1 MASIEKIQ
9 QPLENPN
16 TKDELKT
23 LPTGENP
30 GNTEETKED
39 IWSLLAPNT
48 LMRYARRSMEHSGLP
63 YPVIII
69 IILFI
74 WCGLIIYR
82 LVNRFI
88 FNNNPRLDKEPKI
101 KSDNASVATS
111 TTTIVEPSELLKEC
125 PKCGTNLPLNEL
137 FCAEC
142 GEKLM
147 LGKASRQDIPH
158 SEKTPE
164 KEPAA
169 EPANTPVTA
178 LANTIDKPS
187 EALKECPKCGTNLPL
202 NALFCAECGEKLMSG
217 EASRQDIPHSEETPE
232 KEPASEPANAPVTA
246 LTNTIDILSET
257 LKECPKCGTNLPLNA
272 LFCAKCGERLEP
284 LEVPELDMHKSKEGQ
299 EKGAVSQS
307 DNAPVIASANIIDES
322 SDKLKICPKCG
333 MNLPPYS
340 VFCAKC
346 GERLDS
352 QEAPEQEISQLEE
365 EKEKEPISK
374 YDNVSDATS
383 VNASDEPSKSRKECP
398 KYGTDLPLDAMF
410 CAKCGM
416 HFLTEQFLE
425 ENNNS
430 YEDIT
435 ETNHLV
441 NKQAKMANS
450 ELTEMPTIAI
460 ENKAF
465 NTCEENSSSDKLE
478 PQNKQSENCDV
489 RQTYMFPKNKH
500 RAFYIVSCVLF
511 LIVTICG
518 MTYWFYYRPY
528 LNVNSNTDTANIL
541 ETKRPQNK
549 DNNQADQRNANEGD
563 NVLIEPIRKTDPVI
577 AHENKMDIAIVSQP
591 KEEANE
597 QKAETNGGD
606 NEIIEPQKQAE
617 EVIAHDDK
625 TEIAVVSQHKE
636 DSKEQK
642 AETNGGD
649 NKTIEPLQMEDETV
663 AHEGKT
669 EIVVA
674 TQPKEDAKEQ
684 KAETKE
690 DDNEIIEPLQMEDE
704 TVVHDGKTEIV
715 VTTQPKEDEKE
726 QKAETNGGDNEIIEP
741 QKQAEEVIAH
751 DDKTEIA
758 VVSQHK
764 EDSKE
769 QKAETNGGDNKTI
782 EPLQMEDETVAH
794 EGKTEIV
801 VATQPKEDA
810 KEQKAETKED
820 DNEIIEPLQM
830 EDETVAHDGK
840 TEIVVTTQ
848 QKEDKREQKAETKEA
863 NIEIIEPSQQANEV
877 IAHDDRRKI
886 AIPEQILQEI
896 VGQKVKT
903 SEDDD
908 VSIKPSKQAKITIVQ
923 DEKNKHVSLEQ
934 LKEDIQDKIE
944 DKEVSTY
951 NQELPKQEDITIPQD
966 NGTEVTTIQ
975 IQQIPNIIPIN
986 TENGTENEAVSKFQ
1000 HNENE
1005 TNKIGKDEQSIDE
1018 LQKEK
1023 TIQQLSYIDSLIKKA
1038 ENGDVNASFELG
1050 LLYESGKGTKKNFE
1064 QAFKWYSVVAKRGM
1078 SNAQV
1083 KVGDMYLNGIGV
1095 EKNQKNAVEW
1105 YRRAA
1110 NKDNAQGLYSLGLCY
1125 EKGLGLS
1132 INYNEAIKLYNEA
1145 ILLGSLDAQ
1154 YQLAQCYFK
1163 GHGVRKDNHN
1173 ALDKLKK
1180 AASKGHVKSQLAIGK
1195 CYSEGKGVVQD
1206 AKTAVIWYRK
1216 AAEKGDAEGQMQ
1228 LALCYEK
1235 GKGVKQNSVIA
1246 VEWAEKAAV
1255 QGFTAA
1261 EYFLGNAYQNGRG
1274 VPQDSDIATLWYRKA
1289 ANKGGH
1295 NVANALQMLE
1305 Q

>member
-617 EVIAHDDK
+617 EVIAHDNK
-625 TEIAVVSQHKE
+625 TEIAVVSQPKE
-636 DSKEQK
+636 DSNEQK
-642 AETNGGD
+642 AKTNG
-649 NKTIEPLQMEDETV
+649 
-663 AHEGKT
+663 
-669 EIVVA
+669 
-674 TQPKEDAKEQ
+674 
-684 KAETKE
+684 
-690 DDNEIIEPLQMEDE
+690 DDY
-704 TVVHDGKTEIV
+704 
-715 VTTQPKEDEKE
+715 
-726 QKAETNGGDNEIIEP
+726 
-741 QKQAEEVIAH
+741 
-751 DDKTEIA
+751 
-758 VVSQHK
+758 
-764 EDSKE
+764 
-769 QKAETNGGDNKTI
+769 
-782 EPLQMEDETVAH
+782 
-794 EGKTEIV
+794 
-801 VATQPKEDA
+801 
-810 KEQKAETKED
+810 
-820 DNEIIEPLQM
+820 EIIEPLQM

>member
-1 MASIEKIQ
+1 
-9 QPLENPN
+9 
-16 TKDELKT
+16 
-23 LPTGENP
+23 
-30 GNTEETKED
+30 
-39 IWSLLAPNT
+39 
-48 LMRYARRSMEHSGLP
+48 MRYARRSMEHSGLP

-74 WCGLIIYR
+74 WCGLITYR

-257 LKECPKCGTNLPLNA
+257 LKECSKCGTNLPLNA

-591 KEEANE
+591 KE
-597 QKAETNGGD
+597 
-606 NEIIEPQKQAE
+606 
-617 EVIAHDDK
+617 
-625 TEIAVVSQHKE
+625 
-636 DSKEQK
+636 
-642 AETNGGD
+642 
-649 NKTIEPLQMEDETV
+649 
-663 AHEGKT
+663 
-669 EIVVA
+669 
-674 TQPKEDAKEQ
+674 
-684 KAETKE
+684 
-690 DDNEIIEPLQMEDE
+690 
-704 TVVHDGKTEIV
+704 
-715 VTTQPKEDEKE
+715 DEKE

-751 DDKTEIA
+751 DNKTEIA
-758 VVSQHK
+758 VVSQPK
-764 EDSKE
+764 EDSNE
-769 QKAETNGGDNKTI
+769 QKAKTNGDDYEII